1 VSFQRGLGGV
11 SPYKQISD
19 GLSGRINCRNGG
31 CVRTHPML
39 AVLVQIPVGDLRV
52 LAASAACLKL
62 IVAFLPQKCRK
73 MRKQKTATRHKD
85 TQ

>member
-1 VSFQRGLGGV
+1 MAIFLKRGLGGV

-39 AVLVQIPVGDLRV
+39 AVLVQIPIGDLRV
-52 LAASAACLKL
+52 LAA
-62 IVAFLPQKCRK
+62 
-73 MRKQKTATRHKD
+73 
-85 TQ
+85 